1 MNLLKYF
8 VLALLLLPA
17 TSALAT
23 ANLTSSPVG
32 PYGPFYVGQMPI
44 FYYNLNN
51 TGTTDTG
58 TQRPLMNSN
67 WAAVDMYSN
76 NNYPSGKGPEG
87 GWQWVSG
94 DGFGPVP
101 AGGTLVVNNGGP
113 GSTPRWPDNDYC
125 MGATGNHRVM
135 MYVDSGNDVPETNN
149 SDNNSIWSSFTV
161 VNRPTPAPD
170 MTTAPSLTPLGP
182 YVQNQT
188 ASIPFRFFNTGTLVA
203 TATLKAR
210 AQIYF
215 YNDGTANDAVT
226 LGGAGRPILAL
237 GENRIEN
244 FYWPATTPGTHSIRV
259 TYVDH
264 RFETD
269 EINECNNTTA
279 WVTFQVLPV
288 NLEARVAPRTVVSG
302 TSIATTSFTYRNIGS
317 MTSPIFTYRILM
329 NGVQVGAGSS
339 TASVPVSTTW
349 SNIVVPIS
357 WTVPT
362 VAATQTIPYTVEI
375 TDPTNGIEAS
385 STVITISPPPPPVP
399 RLISC
404 PTTVSVGIGGTAN
417 LTARYWANLAGAP
430 TCSTG
435 GYTDVTN
442 TANWTSANTTIATVT
457 NTGTRGMA
465 TGVSLGT
472 TTVTA
477 AYSSLSSPVTVGVS
491 SSSVPIS
498 ISLTTLSQVVR
509 YNSRAPLSLDI
520 NANVNLSCTATGTDV
535 SPTVFTHTGTTST
548 TTYSSLQTRQLTAS
562 QRVSVEC
569 INPLNP
575 ANRAEGS
582 LNIEVVPNV
591 QEI

>member
-1 MNLLKYF
+1 MSTLKYF
-8 VLALLLLPA
+8 VLAVLLLLPA
-17 TSALAT
+17 ASVLAT
-23 ANLTSSPVG
+23 ANLTSSPRG
-32 PYGPFYVGQMPI
+32 PYGPYYVGQMPI

-67 WAAVDMYSN
+67 WVAVDMYSN

-101 AGGTLVVNNGGP
+101 AGGTLIVNNGGP

-135 MYVDSGNDVPETNN
+135 MYVDSSNNVPETNN

-210 AQIYF
+210 AQIDF

-237 GENRIEN
+237 GENRTEN

-288 NLEARVAPRTVVSG
+288 NLEGRLTARTVAPG
-302 TSIATTSFTYRNIGS
+302 TTLSTTTISVRNIGS
-317 MTSPIFTYRILM
+317 ITSPTFPYRVLIG
-329 NGVQVGAGSS
+329 GVQVGTGTTSAPLGI
-339 TASVPVSTTW
+339 STTW
-349 SNIVVPIS
+349 TNLVVPIN
-357 WTVPT
+357 WTAPVSS
-362 VAATQTIPYTVEI
+362 ATQTLAFTLEV
-375 TDPTNGIEAS
+375 TDPTNGLEA
-385 STVITISPPPPPVP
+385 TTTTIQVPPTSGPIP

-404 PTTVSVGIGGTAN
+404 PTTMSIILGNTSNA
-417 LTARYWANLAGAP
+417 TARYWANQPVAP
-430 TCSTG
+430 TCSSV

-442 TANWTSANTTIATVT
+442 SATWQSQNMAVASVT
-457 NTGTRGMA
+457 NSGTKGQVTGHSIGITPVVA
-465 TGVSLGT
+465 S
-472 TTVTA
+472 
-477 AYSSLSSPVTVGVS
+477 YSSLFATTSVSVVANPITLAITPVSRFIRSGS
-491 SSSVPIS
+491 AAS
-498 ISLTTLSQVVR
+498 IRVQIT
-509 YNSRAPLSLDI
+509 
-520 NANVNLSCTATGTDV
+520 ANVNLNCTITGGVTTPITFSHTANVGQITYGPYATRPLTATQKV
-535 SPTVFTHTGTTST
+535 TVTCT
-548 TTYSSLQTRQLTAS
+548 
-562 QRVSVEC
+562 
-569 INPLNP
+569 NPLNP
-575 ANRAEGS
+575 AETATRS
-582 LNIEVVPNV
+582 SDIEVVPV
-591 QEI
+591 ALEV